1 MYIHKG
7 DSTQDTRHKTQDSR
21 LVTRYSLLVTILCL
35 VSCIFLTVTGCG
47 AKGQHINTL
56 FAAASSQLASAQKAG
71 ADQLAESEFE
81 EAKNWFA
88 QAETAL
94 RNKDKQAGFLIQ
106 KAHAKAR
113 LAEALARQAKAE
125 SELAQLEDELEKAS
139 AEANRVRL
147 DRKAAE
153 SELAGLPTR

>member
-1 MYIHKG
+1 MFC
-7 DSTQDTRHKTQDSR
+7 
-21 LVTRYSLLVTILCL
+21 V
-35 VSCIFLTVTGCG
+35 FLTVTGCS
-47 AKGQHINTL
+47 AKGQYTNSL

-71 ADQLAESEFE
+71 ADQFAESEFE
-81 EAKNWFA
+81 EARDWLT

-94 RNKDKQAGFLIQ
+94 RNKDNQARLFIQ

-125 SELAQLEDELEKAS
+125 RELAKLEAELDEAS

-147 DRKAAE
+147 EREAAE
-153 SELAGLPTR
+153 TELAGLPTR